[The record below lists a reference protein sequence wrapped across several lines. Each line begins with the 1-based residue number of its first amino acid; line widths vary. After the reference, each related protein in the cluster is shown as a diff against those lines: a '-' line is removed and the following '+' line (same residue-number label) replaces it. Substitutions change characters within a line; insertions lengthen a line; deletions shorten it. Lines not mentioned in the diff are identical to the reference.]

1 MKLEKEYKNN
11 KEKIKD
17 FCMGFFSLYIL
28 YIPFLILE
36 FFLSK
41 SSLAPILATKQF
53 ELIPFTLLLI
63 IWIGLL
69 LFFRKRR
76 RYISMGMSY
85 FIISGMFLGI
95 LIGLGSM

>member
-41 SSLAPILATKQF
+41 SSLAPILSTKKFQF
-53 ELIPFTLLLI
+53 VPIILLLI
-63 IWIGLL
+63 IYIGLS

-76 RYISMGMSY
+76 KYISIGISC

-95 LIGLGSM
+95 LIGLGAR